1 MDKGNTRPGTLLRWH
16 VLKRILRSEVKNN
29 SVILDLGGYDGFVVY
44 NLKKNIPN
52 LNVIVVD
59 INESGL
65 QVAKE
70 RGVNILNASALEL
83 PITDNRADVILCLDL
98 IEHVKEDS
106 KLLKEITRVLK
117 TGGKI
122 ILTTPMQNGISF
134 PLLNKD
140 KIAMVKEGWGHI
152 RNGYSLKDLESLFKD
167 AGLIIDNTSIY
178 FNLFTR
184 LVYCLSFL
192 TQRSLK
198 GKGMLYRLI
207 IRLEPYIKFGA
218 EEYIIVG
225 KKVRA

>member
-1 MDKGNTRPGTLLRWH
+1 MNRWNTRPGTLLRWH
-16 VLKRILRSEVKNN
+16 VLKRILRAEVKNN
-29 SVILDLGGYDGFVVY
+29 SVIFDLGGYDGFVVY
-44 NLKKNIPN
+44 NLLKNMRN
-52 LNVIVVD
+52 LNVIVID

-65 QVAKE
+65 QVARK
-70 RGVNILNASALEL
+70 RGTNILYASALEL
-83 PITDNRADVILCLDL
+83 PIRDNRANVILCLDL

-140 KIAMVKEGWGHI
+140 EIAMVKKGWGHI

-167 AGLIIDNTSIY
+167 AGLTIDYISIY
-178 FNLFTR
+178 FNLLTR
-184 LVYCLSFL
+184 LIYRLSFL
-192 TQRSLK
+192 SQRPLK
-198 GKGMLYRLI
+198 VKDMLYRLI
-207 IRLEPYIKFGA
+207 IKLEPYIKFRA

-225 KKVRA
+225 KKV